1 MLVHT
6 QLDDLGP
13 NHPYLPMYAR
23 VTDAAEAHGIPVQE
37 TFSYHAWK
45 RPEPYW
51 VSRFDPHPNPQGH
64 AILARAL
71 EDGLRALPAECWQPS
86 Q

>member
-1 MLVHT
+1 MALFSNKHESNYRSSIKMVE
-6 QLDDLGP
+6 
-13 NHPYLPMYAR
+13 A
-23 VTDAAEAHGIPVQE
+23 VFAELGIPVQE

-51 VSRFDPHPNPQGH
+51 VSRFDPHPNPEGH

-86 Q
+86 R